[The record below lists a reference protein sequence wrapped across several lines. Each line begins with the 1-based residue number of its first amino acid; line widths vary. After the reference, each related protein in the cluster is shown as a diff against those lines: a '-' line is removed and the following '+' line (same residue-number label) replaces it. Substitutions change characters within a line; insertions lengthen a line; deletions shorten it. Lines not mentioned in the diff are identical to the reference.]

1 MFPDECGLAVDAFNG
16 HDHYMNSPDA
26 FTNADLD
33 SAIAV
38 AHGRYTDRRPLSA
51 QMHKAALAVMPGGNT
66 RTVLHFR
73 PYPFRVAT
81 AAGSRVTDVDGHTYV
96 DLLGN
101 YTAGLL
107 GHSPKAVRD
116 AIVERLDNGWSIG
129 ATHESEIELAQLI
142 QARFPSMER
151 MRFTNSGTEANL
163 MAFGTAK
170 HVTGRAKIVVF
181 ENGYHGG
188 VLSFGHG
195 GSPMNVPHEFV
206 VLPFNDVAALELSFA
221 SVGRD
226 TAAVAVE
233 LVQGSGG
240 CVPATGEFVSALRR
254 LCSEHGALLIFD
266 EVMTSRLSPG
276 GAQELWG
283 VRPDMT
289 TLGKYL
295 GGGMSLGAF
304 GGELSVMEAFDPD
317 KGGVLTQAGT
327 FNNNVI
333 SMAAGVAALK
343 HVVTPAALIALNERG
358 DQLRERL
365 NDLFAARGQP
375 FSVRGRGSMMNFAMG
390 SDAWMELLFHSC
402 LDSGFYIARRGMIA
416 LSLEVTLQQ
425 IEDFCAH
432 IDRWAADPLP
442 T

>member
-1 MFPDECGLAVDAFNG
+1 MNAPDHGSSVDLQAAIVKS
-16 HDHYMNSPDA
+16 HD
-26 FTNADLD
+26 
-33 SAIAV
+33 
-38 AHGRYTDRRPLSA
+38 RYTDRRPLSA
-51 QMHKAALAVMPGGNT
+51 QMHRSASAVMPGGNT
-66 RTVLHFR
+66 RTVLHFK

-81 AAGSRVTDVDGHTYV
+81 ASGSVVTDVDGHAYV

-116 AIVERLDNGWSIG
+116 AIVERLDQGWSIG
-129 ATHESEIELAQLI
+129 ATHEAEIELAQLI
-142 QARFPSMER
+142 QARFPSMEL

-170 HVTGRAKIVVF
+170 HVTGRSKIVVF
-181 ENGYHGG
+181 DNGYHGG

-206 VLPFNDVAALELSFA
+206 VLPYNDVAALEKTFA
-221 SVGRD
+221 EVG
-226 TAAVAVE
+226 TEIAAVAAE

-240 CVPATGEFVSALRR
+240 CIPATQEFADAMRR
-254 LCSEHGALLIFD
+254 LCSQNGAVLIFD

-276 GAQELWG
+276 GAQALWG

-295 GGGMSLGAF
+295 GGGMSFGAF
-304 GGELSVMEAFDPD
+304 GGSLSIMEAFDPET
-317 KGGVLTQAGT
+317 GGVLTQAGT

-343 HVVTPAALIALNERG
+343 YVVTPEALVAVNERG

-365 NDLFAARGQP
+365 NDLFAARGLP
-375 FSVRGRGSMMNFAMG
+375 FSVRGRGSMMNFVMG

-402 LDSGFYIARRGMIA
+402 VDAGFYIARRGMIA
-416 LSLEVTLQQ
+416 LSLEVTEEQ
-425 IEDFCAH
+425 IEAFCAH

-442 T
+442 A

>member
-1 MFPDECGLAVDAFNG
+1 
-16 HDHYMNSPDA
+16 MNAP
-26 FTNADLD
+26 
-33 SAIAV
+33 AISSTELEAAIGE
-38 AHGRYTDRRPLSA
+38 AHRRYVDRRPRSA
-51 QMHKAALAVMPGGNT
+51 QLHAAASAVMPGGNT

-73 PYPFRVAT
+73 PYPFRVAD
-81 AAGSRVTDVDGHTYV
+81 ASRSHITDVDGHTYV

-107 GHSPKAVRD
+107 GHSPKPVRD
-116 AIVERLDNGWSIG
+116 AIVARLDRGWSIG
-129 ATHESEIELAQLI
+129 ATHEAEIELAELI
-142 QARFPSMER
+142 QRRFASMER

-170 HVTGRAKIVVF
+170 HVTGRSKIVVF

-188 VLSFGHG
+188 VLSFAHG

-206 VLPFNDVAALELSFA
+206 VLPFNDESAAESAFA
-221 SVGRD
+221 SFG
-226 TAAVAVE
+226 TEIAAVAVE

-240 CVPATGEFVSALRR
+240 CIPATDVFMATLRR
-254 LCSEHGALLIFD
+254 LCSASGALLIFD

-276 GAQELWG
+276 GAQALWG

-295 GGGMSLGAF
+295 GGGLSFGAF
-304 GGELSVMEAFDPD
+304 GGSESVMAAFDPEA
-317 KGGVLTQAGT
+317 GGVLTQAGT

-333 SMAAGVAALK
+333 SMVAGVAALK
-343 HVVTPAALIALNERG
+343 EVLTPTALIAVNERG

-365 NDLFAARGQP
+365 NDIFAARGLAIMV
-375 FSVRGRGSMMNFAMG
+375 SGRGSMMNFRPK

-402 LDSGFYIARRGMIA
+402 LEAGFYIARRGMIA
-416 LSLEVTLQQ
+416 LSLEVTMEQ
-425 IEDFCAH
+425 IEEFCAH
-432 IDRWAADPLP
+432 IDRWAADPLAG
-442 T
+442 

>member
-1 MFPDECGLAVDAFNG
+1 MNASLPDTVE
-16 HDHYMNSPDA
+16 
-26 FTNADLD
+26 LD
-33 SAIAV
+33 TAIAR
-38 AHGRYTDRRPLSA
+38 AHDRYTDRRPLSA
-51 QMHKAALAVMPGGNT
+51 QMHRAACAVMPGGNT
-66 RTVLHFR
+66 RTVLHFK
-73 PYPFRVAT
+73 PYPFRVST
-81 AAGSRVTDVDGHTYV
+81 ASGSIVTDVDGLSYV

-116 AIVERLDNGWSIG
+116 AIVERLDQGWSIG
-129 ATHESEIELAQLI
+129 ATHEAEIELAQLI
-142 QARFPSMER
+142 QARFPSMQL

-170 HVTGRAKIVVF
+170 YVTGRPTIVVF
-181 ENGYHGG
+181 DNGYHGG

-195 GSPMNVPHEFV
+195 GSPLNVPHDFV
-206 VLPFNDVAALELSFA
+206 VLPYNDVAALEATFA
-221 SVGRD
+221 ARGREI
-226 TAAVAVE
+226 AAVAVE

-240 CVPATGEFVSALRR
+240 CIPANQEFAEAMRR
-254 LCSEHGALLIFD
+254 LCSEHGSVLIFD

-276 GAQELWG
+276 GAQALWG

-295 GGGMSLGAF
+295 GGGMSFGAF
-304 GGELSVMEAFDPD
+304 GGSLAIMEAFDAD

-343 HVVTPAALIALNERG
+343 HVVTPEALIALNERG

-365 NDLFAARGQP
+365 NDLFVARGLP
-375 FSVRGRGSMMNFAMG
+375 FAVRGRGSMMNFVMG
-390 SDAWMELLFHSC
+390 SDAWMELLFHAC
-402 LDSGFYIARRGMIA
+402 VDAGFYIARRGMIA
-416 LSLEVTLQQ
+416 LSLEVTPQQ

-442 T
+442 V

>member
-1 MFPDECGLAVDAFNG
+1 MKAPPISPEETDA
-16 HDHYMNSPDA
+16 
-26 FTNADLD
+26 
-33 SAIAV
+33 AIV
-38 AHGRYTDRRPLSA
+38 EAHRRYVDRRPKSA
-51 QMHKAALAVMPGGNT
+51 QLHLAASAVMPGGNT

-73 PYPFRVAT
+73 PFPFRVAD
-81 AAGSRVTDVDGHTYV
+81 ASGSQITDVDGHTYV

-116 AIVERLDNGWSIG
+116 AIVARLDRGWSIG

-142 QARFPSMER
+142 QQRFPSMEK

-170 HVTGRAKIVVF
+170 HVTARSKIVVF
-181 ENGYHGG
+181 DNGYHGG

-195 GSPMNVPHEFV
+195 GSPLNVPHEFV
-206 VLPFNDVAALELSFA
+206 VLPFNDETAVESAFESF
-221 SVGRD
+221 GNEI
-226 TAAVAVE
+226 AAVAVE

-240 CVPATGEFVSALRR
+240 CIPATDSFVTTLRR
-254 LCSEHGALLIFD
+254 VCSASGALLIFD

-276 GAQELWG
+276 GAQALWG
-283 VRPDMT
+283 VTPDMT

-295 GGGMSLGAF
+295 GGGMSFGAF
-304 GGELSVMEAFDPD
+304 GGSKDVMAAFDPAA
-317 KGGVLTQAGT
+317 GGVLTQAGT

-343 HVVTPAALIALNERG
+343 EVLTPGALIAVNERG

-365 NDLFAARGQP
+365 NDIFAASGLP
-375 FSVRGRGSMMNFAMG
+375 IVVRGRGSMMNFWPAN
-390 SDAWMELLFHSC
+390 DAWMEVLFHSC
-402 LDSGFYIARRGMIA
+402 LEAGFYIARRGMIA
-416 LSLEVTLQQ
+416 LSLEVTAEQL
-425 IEDFCAH
+425 ELFCAH
-432 IDRWAADPLP
+432 IDRWATDPLP
-442 T
+442 G